1 LDEVGR
7 GTSTCDGL
15 SMAWAISEYLIR
27 ELQAKTL
34 FATHFHELTALSE
47 LYDSIKNLTVAVQEK
62 GEEIIFLHKIIPGTT
77 DKSYGFT
84 WLDLLVYQ
92 K

>member
-1 LDEVGR
+1 MDEVGR

-34 FATHFHELTALSE
+34 FATHFHELTALVNFTIVLKFDCSC
-47 LYDSIKNLTVAVQEK
+47 TRK
-62 GEEIIFLHKIIPGTT
+62 GEEIIFYIKLFLEPLIKVM
-77 DKSYGFT
+77 GFT